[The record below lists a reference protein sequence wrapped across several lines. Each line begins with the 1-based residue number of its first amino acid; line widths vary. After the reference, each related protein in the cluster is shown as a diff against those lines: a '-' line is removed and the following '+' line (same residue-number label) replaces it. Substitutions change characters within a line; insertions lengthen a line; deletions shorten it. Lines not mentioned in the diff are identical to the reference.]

1 MRCGGMRGGFV
12 AVDGSVYNLVDCDCG
27 SKAFG
32 TSWIV
37 RCDRCGSE
45 YNGSGSDAVN
55 GEA

>member
-1 MRCGGMRGGFV
+1 MRRNARRIV